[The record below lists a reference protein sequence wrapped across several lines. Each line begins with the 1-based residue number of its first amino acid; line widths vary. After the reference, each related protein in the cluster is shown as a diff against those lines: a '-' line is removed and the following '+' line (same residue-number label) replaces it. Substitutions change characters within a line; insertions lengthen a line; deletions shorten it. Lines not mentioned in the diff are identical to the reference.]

1 MAENSK
7 VSRLQVDLLFHKAHR
22 TITLGLWKLK
32 RLHNYLAEKAG
43 KCLEQLP
50 IDRRPTENELTTAFD
65 DVREHTQSSEPYF
78 WERAY
83 RLLSDSGAGSIA
95 FDTAGRAHVFQVVV
109 DEEPDLPP
117 AFNDLNRNDIIET
130 ITRWQCNT
138 HVCEIAADMVDG
150 TVKMLK
156 LLQSTP
162 SSRCCNLYTGL
173 NKCQAEARADRLGHP
188 IYCHPD
194 HHQCTSLLLPVRT
207 LAVHYPF
214 SAHSQH
220 ASTSNVVLPSA

>member
-65 DVREHTQSSEPYF
+65 DAREHTQSSEPYF

-83 RLLSDSGAGSIA
+83 RLLSDSGVGSIA
-95 FDTAGRAHVFQVVV
+95 VDTAGRAHVFQ
-109 DEEPDLPP
+109 
-117 AFNDLNRNDIIET
+117 
-130 ITRWQCNT
+130 
-138 HVCEIAADMVDG
+138 
-150 TVKMLK
+150 
-156 LLQSTP
+156 
-162 SSRCCNLYTGL
+162 
-173 NKCQAEARADRLGHP
+173 
-188 IYCHPD
+188 
-194 HHQCTSLLLPVRT
+194 
-207 LAVHYPF
+207 
-214 SAHSQH
+214 
-220 ASTSNVVLPSA
+220 